1 MSEATGAETAIKVL
15 VVDDEPDVEHLV
27 RQTFRREI
35 KDRTHD
41 FCFAMDGVHALE
53 VLADRGDV
61 SIVLTDI
68 NMPRMD
74 GLTLLDRMAEL
85 KDAPLAVVV
94 SAYSDLANI
103 RSAMNK
109 GAFDFITKPIDLAD
123 LKTTV
128 DKVHRHQAAIAK
140 LQEER
145 AEALRTQA
153 HLSRYF
159 SPSVIKTITSR
170 DGALPAATSW
180 STATFLFTDLTN
192 FLPFV
197 EETAPEDTVAT
208 LVAYLDEV
216 IEIVFRHQGT
226 VMKIVGD
233 AVHVAFGAPEY
244 FETHAEDAVACAME
258 IDAFARD
265 FSARQQDRGLAFGAT
280 RIGVHSGEAIIG
292 NFGGNRYFDFTAYG
306 RTVNI
311 AARLEAANKL
321 LGTTV
326 CVSDST
332 VASVSEFRGRPV
344 GRLELKG
351 ASETIAV
358 HEPCAPDVLSDAALD
373 AYCDAYRQLQVG
385 NAEARGLFTAL
396 LAQFPDDPL
405 CAFHVGRILSGVVD
419 TTIKTY

>member
-1 MSEATGAETAIKVL
+1 MSEANGADTAIKVL
-15 VVDDEPDVEHLV
+15 VVDDEPDVEQLV

-35 KDRTHD
+35 KAKTHD

-53 VLADRGDV
+53 VLADRDDV

-74 GLTLLDRMAEL
+74 GLTLLDRMADLE
-85 KDAPLAVVV
+85 DAPLAVVV

-123 LKTTV
+123 LKITV
-128 DKVHRHQAAIAK
+128 DKVHRHQAAITK
-140 LQEER
+140 LETER
-145 AEALRTQA
+145 AKALQTQA

-170 DGALPAATSW
+170 EGALPAATQW

-216 IEIVFRHQGT
+216 IEIVFRHRGT

-233 AVHVAFGAPEY
+233 AVHVAFGAPE
-244 FETHAEDAVACAME
+244 FFDTHAKDAVLCAME

-265 FSARQQDRGLAFGAT
+265 FSARQQEKGLAFGAT

-326 CVSDST
+326 CVSGTTAAEVPD
-332 VASVSEFRGRPV
+332 FRGRPV
-344 GRLELKG
+344 GTLELKG
-351 ASETIAV
+351 AADTIAV
-358 HEPCAPDVLSDAALD
+358 FEPCRQNDLPDAALD
-373 AYCDAYRQLQVG
+373 AYGQAYKQLQ
-385 NAEARGLFTAL
+385 AKDPDARSSFTAL
-396 LAQFPDDPL
+396 LAQYPDDPL
-405 CAFHVGRILSGVVD
+405 CAFHVGRILSGVVE
-419 TTIKTY
+419 TTIRTY